1 MNSEILGQI
10 DRTRKYHPECGNPII
25 KEYIWYALT
34 VKWILAQKLR
44 IPKILW
50 VIGLCTDRLVSS

>member
-10 DRTRKYHPECGNPII
+10 DRTRKYHPERGNPII

-34 VKWILAQKLR
+34 VKWILAQKFG
-44 IPKILW
+44 IPKIQF
-50 VIGLCTDRLVSS
+50 TDNMKLNKKED